1 MGMKK
6 YVALKFSFFLSIPV
20 LLGTFVLLIVKN
32 HTIASFTQIVGE
44 PILLNM
50 LVIIIST
57 LLFGVITLL
66 SLKMVKKSQW
76 LTIFGVYRIVLG
88 IAILFLF
95 YL

>member
-1 MGMKK
+1 ML
-6 YVALKFSFFLSIPV
+6 VI
-20 LLGTFVLLIVKN
+20 KN
-32 HTIASFTQIVGE
+32 HTVASFTQIVGE

-88 IAILFLF
+88 VAILLLF